1 MYAVY
6 GGILDSFSGLSGY
19 RIVFIMILHRKNSCQ
34 KISDFKEPVKGL
46 LYYSLFYIT

>member
-19 RIVFIMILHRKNSCQ
+19 RIVFIMMAVFAVLGVLLSAYI
-34 KISDFKEPVKGL
+34 VKTL
-46 LYYSLFYIT
+46 VKK